1 MMIRK
6 PALHP
11 LGETEYLLEQWG
23 WWRMDGRG
31 IPSYASPM
39 LALMRD
45 AMPSPAKS
53 YCITDELACVVD
65 AALARLCKRDQQMG
79 DIVWLYF
86 GAKWPAVRVG
96 RYHHVSEGK
105 ARELM
110 KAGVAWID
118 CVLES
123 IKDGGA
129 TRYTGKHSDSP
140 FLGTV
145 EITAGNCTD
154 LPPKCI
160 PPDQA
165 LHQY

>member
-1 MMIRK
+1 
-6 PALHP
+6 
-11 LGETEYLLEQWG
+11 
-23 WWRMDGRG
+23 MDGRG

-96 RYHHVSEGK
+96 KYHQVSEGK

-118 CVLES
+118 CALES
-123 IKDGGA
+123 IKEGWG
-129 TRYTGKHSDSP
+129 TEYSENHSDTP
-140 FLGTV
+140 RLGIV
-145 EITAGNCTD
+145 KITAGNRTD
-154 LPPKCI
+154 LTN
-160 PPDQA
+160 Q
-165 LHQY
+165 LHTT

>member
-1 MMIRK
+1 MMVRK

-11 LGETEYLLEQWG
+11 LGDTEYLLEQWG

-31 IPSYASPM
+31 VPSYASPM

-79 DIVWLYF
+79 DVVWLYF
-86 GAKWPAVRVG
+86 GAKWPAIRVG
-96 RYHHVSEGK
+96 RFHQVSEGK

-123 IKDGGA
+123 IKDGAGQDV
-129 TRYTGKHSDSP
+129 RKNIDIPLIG
-140 FLGTV
+140 LV
-145 EITAGNCTD
+145 EITADRCND
-154 LPPKCI
+154 LSI
-160 PPDQA
+160 Q
-165 LHQY
+165 LHTN

>member
-1 MMIRK
+1 
-6 PALHP
+6 
-11 LGETEYLLEQWG
+11 
-23 WWRMDGRG
+23 MDGRG

-39 LALMRD
+39 LTLMRD
-45 AMPSPAKS
+45 VMPSPAKS

-123 IKDGGA
+123 IKDGGW
-129 TRYTGKHSDSP
+129 TGYSANHSHSP
-140 FLGTV
+140 LLGIV
-145 EITAGNCTD
+145 EITAGSSATC
-154 LPPKCI
+154 PIGCI
-160 PPDQA
+160 PSDQPIH
-165 LHQY
+165 LY